1 MGLAKQRW
9 MELNDR
15 HIGNVPDKKVCVKH
29 FKDKDIKKFIRQN
42 YDNGFCDYCQK
53 NLKVIELE
61 DLMTFIM
68 AGISNFY
75 EDAANFMGYNSQEGG
90 YLGSTYTAD
99 ELIQEFI
106 ELEAE
111 PFELIEDIVNSI
123 EEIAWAKPDLYYDN
137 EGDELM
143 SQWTLFKKIVKHKS
157 RFLFSPGDGI
167 EYKNVYK
174 ILNEVGRLIVSLNLI
189 RKVPKES
196 KIYRCRQHDSK
207 KIINGIK
214 EIISPPIEQ
223 AIYPNRFS
231 PSGISMLYS
240 AFDKETAILETISR
254 EDKKNKYVTIAEL
267 ELEEDKYVIDF
278 CKLPNIPG
286 IFGQIKNYYLIYFI
300 HDLVRDFTKD
310 VKKDGKEHIEYVPTQ
325 IVTEFFRYSFNKNR
339 KYKIDG
345 IIYPSSKNNK
355 NQAIV
360 FFWDNEESEKLL
372 NLKCLNKE
380 KIKSK
385 YAEDRFT
392 KKA

>member
-1 MGLAKQRW
+1 MGQAKQRW
-9 MELNDR
+9 IELNER
-15 HIGNVPDKKVCVKH
+15 HIGSVPDKKVCIKH
-29 FKDKDIKKFIRQN
+29 FEDKIIKRFIRKN
-42 YDNGFCDYCQK
+42 YERGFCDYCQK
-53 NLKVIELE
+53 DLKVVELE

-75 EDAANFMGYNSQEGG
+75 EDAANFMSYNSQEGG
-90 YLGSTYTAD
+90 YLGETYTPD
-99 ELIQEFI
+99 ELIQEFV

-111 PFELIEDIVNSI
+111 PFELIEDIVSSI
-123 EEIAWAKPDLYYDN
+123 DDIAWAKPNLYYDN

-143 SQWTLFKKIVKHKS
+143 TQWLYFKNIVKHKS
-157 RFLFSPGDGI
+157 RFLFSPGDEN

-189 RKVPKES
+189 RKVPKGS

-207 KIINGIK
+207 KIITEIK
-214 EIISPPIEQ
+214 EMISPPIEK

-240 AFDKETAILETISR
+240 AFDKETAIFETISR
-254 EDKKNKYVTIAEL
+254 EDKKNKYITIAEL
-267 ELEEDKYVIDF
+267 ELGEDKYVIDF
-278 CKLPNIPG
+278 CKLPNIPS

-325 IVTEFFRYSFNKNR
+325 VVTEFFRYSFNKKR

-345 IIYPSSKNNK
+345 IIYPSSKNSK
-355 NQAIV
+355 KKALV

-372 NLKCLNKE
+372 NLKSIAKE
-380 KIKSK
+380 KI
-385 YAEDRFT
+385 E
-392 KKA
+392 KK